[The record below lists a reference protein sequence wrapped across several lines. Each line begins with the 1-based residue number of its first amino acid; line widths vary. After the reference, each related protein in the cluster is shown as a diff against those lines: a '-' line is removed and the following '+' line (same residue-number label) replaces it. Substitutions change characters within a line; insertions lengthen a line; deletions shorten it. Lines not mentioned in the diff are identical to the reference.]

1 MSSVVKIGWK
11 NFVMKAKVGKED
23 KGWGKQV
30 IKKPKFLASGTN
42 STHQGT
48 SSESVNILFY
58 SIPFMD

>member
-30 IKKPKFLASGTN
+30 IKKPKFLASGTKRERRN
-42 STHQGT
+42 HSF
-48 SSESVNILFY
+48 SSLFL
-58 SIPFMD
+58 IF